1 MNSLQISV
9 LWLIGASMLGFG
21 VSAVFSGWL
30 KLSRQ
35 LFLIPY
41 VALSSL
47 VLFVFLYKNPIA
59 NKEFWLHN
67 WYWGL
72 IASIIAGAFLIKNVF
87 SQPSSQNK
95 KGILLYV
102 DLIWFGLA
110 YGIIDGLLLNVM
122 PVVAV
127 LNIFSETNLMENI
140 PGQILIGI
148 STLLTSLFVTLLY
161 HLGYPE
167 FRNKSILFVLLGNT
181 IITLT
186 FILSGNPL
194 AAVLTHTIMHVAA
207 VFRGPETTIQLPP
220 HNSEQIRN

>member
-1 MNSLQISV
+1 MNLVQISI
-9 LWLIGASMLGFG
+9 LWLIGASLIGFG
-21 VSAVFSGWL
+21 MSAIFSGWL
-30 KLSRQ
+30 KLSRR

-41 VALSSL
+41 IAISGL
-47 VLFVFLYKNPIA
+47 VLFLFLYNNPIV
-59 NKEFWLHN
+59 NIEFWLHN

-72 IASIIAGAFLIKNVF
+72 VASIIAGAFLVKNVI
-87 SQPSSQNK
+87 SQPYSQTV
-95 KGILLYV
+95 KGLPFYV
-102 DLIWFGLA
+102 DMIWFGFA

-127 LNIFSETNLMENI
+127 LNIFSENNFLGNI
-140 PGQILIGI
+140 PGQILIGVFA
-148 STLLTSLFVTLLY
+148 LLASLFVTLFY

-167 FRNKSILFVLLGNT
+167 FRNRSVLFVLLGNT

-220 HNSEQIRN
+220 HYQKL